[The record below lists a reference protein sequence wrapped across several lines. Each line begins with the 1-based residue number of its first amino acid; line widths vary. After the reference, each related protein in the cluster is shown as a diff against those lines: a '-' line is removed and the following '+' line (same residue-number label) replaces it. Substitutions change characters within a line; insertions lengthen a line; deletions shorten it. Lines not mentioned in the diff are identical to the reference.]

1 MTITKNR
8 DGSRLVVKLNGRL
21 DTTTSPQL
29 ERTLLLDDI
38 DEVIFDLTDLQYL
51 ASAGLRV
58 LLTTQKKMNARK
70 GTMVVKNANEM
81 ILEVF
86 EMTGLIDY
94 FAGDRELWRN

>member
-86 EMTGLIDY
+86 EMTGFSHVLNIEHD
-94 FAGDRELWRN
+94 

>member
-38 DEVIFDLTDLQYL
+38 DEVIECIRQTIPIEVEKSDTSIYL
-51 ASAGLRV
+51 S
-58 LLTTQKKMNARK
+58 K
-70 GTMVVKNANEM
+70 
-81 ILEVF
+81 
-86 EMTGLIDY
+86 
-94 FAGDRELWRN
+94 

>member
-1 MTITKNR
+1 MTITKNK

-29 ERTLLLDDI
+29 ERVLMLDDVS
-38 DEVIFDLTDLQYL
+38 ELIFDLTDLQYL

-58 LLTTQKKMNARK
+58 MMSAQKKMNARK
-70 GTMVVKNANEM
+70 GSMVVKNANDT

-86 EMTGLIDY
+86 EMTGFSHVLTIEHD
-94 FAGDRELWRN
+94 

>member
-58 LLTTQKKMNARK
+58 LLTTQKR
-70 GTMVVKNANEM
+70 
-81 ILEVF
+81 
-86 EMTGLIDY
+86 
-94 FAGDRELWRN
+94 

>member
-86 EMTGLIDY
+86 EMTGFSHVLTIEND
-94 FAGDRELWRN
+94 

>member
-81 ILEVF
+81 ILEAF
-86 EMTGLIDY
+86 EMTGFSHVLTIEHD
-94 FAGDRELWRN
+94 

>member
-8 DGSRLVVKLNGRL
+8 DGSRLVVRLNGRL

-29 ERTLLLDDI
+29 ERTLLLDAI

-86 EMTGLIDY
+86 EMTGFSHVLTIEHD
-94 FAGDRELWRN
+94 

>member
-86 EMTGLIDY
+86 EMTGISHVLTIEHD
-94 FAGDRELWRN
+94 

>member
-70 GTMVVKNANEM
+70 GTMNS
-81 ILEVF
+81 
-86 EMTGLIDY
+86 
-94 FAGDRELWRN
+94 